1 MSKRRYLAQN
11 NARDASGHQAKY
23 CATPEEAREFSKKNG
38 GGTIKKRN
46 AAIVQDPFAGPIR
59 TFGVIEEVKI

>member
-23 CATPEEAREFSKKNG
+23 CATLEEAREFSKKNG

-46 AAIVQDPFAGPIR
+46 AANVQDRSPDPNIR
-59 TFGVIEEVKI
+59 GHRRG